1 MPEINWI
8 AVCVAAIAAFAAGAL
23 WYSPLLFAV
32 PWRRELGIPDDVDAQ
47 VPVARI
53 MVSAFVLIFLATV
66 VFAMFLGPSPGFAFG
81 LGTGFLAG
89 FFWVAAMT
97 GVHYLFEQRSVR
109 LWLINGGYNTVV
121 FTIIGGVL
129 GAFS

>member
-1 MPEINWI
+1 MPEINWL
-8 AVCVAAIAAFAAGAL
+8 AVLVAALAAFGAGAL
-23 WYSPLLFAV
+23 WYSPVLFAAQ
-32 PWRRELGIPDDVDAQ
+32 WRKELGFSAEDAQ
-47 VPVARI
+47 GTPFVRI
-53 MVSAFVLIFLATV
+53 MASAFVLIFLATV

-89 FFWVAAMT
+89 LFWVAAMT
-97 GVHYLFEQRSVR
+97 GVHYLFEQRSLR

>member
-1 MPEINWI
+1 MPEINWV
-8 AVCVAAIAAFAAGAL
+8 AVSVAAIAAFAAGAL
-23 WYSPLLFAV
+23 WYSPLLFATQ
-32 PWRRELGIPDDVDAQ
+32 WREELGISADASVQ

-53 MVSAFVLIFLATV
+53 MIGAFVLIFLATV
-66 VFAMFLGPSPGFAFG
+66 VFAMFLGPAPGFAFG

-89 FFWVAAMT
+89 LFWVAAMT
-97 GVHYLFEQRSVR
+97 GVHYLFEQRSLR